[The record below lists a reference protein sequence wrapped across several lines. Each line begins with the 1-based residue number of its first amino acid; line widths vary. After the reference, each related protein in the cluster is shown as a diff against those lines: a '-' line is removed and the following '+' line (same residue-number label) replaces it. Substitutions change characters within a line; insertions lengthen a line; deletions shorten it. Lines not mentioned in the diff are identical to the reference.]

1 MLDRIGLENYHVR
14 FAEEE
19 IDFMTFLDIKDEH
32 LREMK
37 IPIGPRLKIN
47 KEIQR
52 IKNEQLREMKIPI
65 GPRLKIMKEIRII
78 KIEENALGKKNHL
91 TFHMC
96 TKDFSDEKHSILV

>member
-32 LREMK
+32 LREMQ

-52 IKNEQLREMKIPI
+52 IKNE
-65 GPRLKIMKEIRII
+65 
-78 KIEENALGKKNHL
+78 ENAFGKKIHL
-91 TFHMC
+91 SFDMYNQ
-96 TKDFSDEKHSILV
+96 DLS